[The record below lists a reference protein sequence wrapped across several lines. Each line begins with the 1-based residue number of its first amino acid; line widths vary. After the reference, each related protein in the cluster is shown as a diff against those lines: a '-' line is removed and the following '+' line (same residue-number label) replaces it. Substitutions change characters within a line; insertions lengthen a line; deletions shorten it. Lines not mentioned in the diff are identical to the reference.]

1 MEEEMASPSRV
12 VRKNVM
18 LEAPKV
24 KLLVEKLGARSE
36 SEAIRIVIDDFLFAD
51 EVMKHVRNLRRRGT
65 LRDAYHRSKPG

>member
-1 MEEEMASPSRV
+1 MASPGRV

-24 KLLVEKLGARSE
+24 KLLVDRLGARSE

-51 EVMKHVRNLRRRGT
+51 EVLKRLRKLRRRGT
-65 LRDAYHRSKPG
+65 LKDAYRRTRGR

>member
-1 MEEEMASPSRV
+1 MTRPSRA

-24 KLLVEKLGARSE
+24 RLLVKRLGARSE

-51 EVMKHVRNLRRRGT
+51 EVMTYVRRLRRRGT
-65 LRDAYHRSKPG
+65 LRDPHRRAGTK

>member
-1 MEEEMASPSRV
+1 MASPSRV

-24 KLLVEKLGARSE
+24 KLLVERLGARSE

-51 EVMKHVRNLRRRGT
+51 EVMKEVRKLRRRGT
-65 LRDAYHRSKPG
+65 LADAYRRAGNR

>member
-1 MEEEMASPSRV
+1 MASPSRV

-24 KLLVEKLGARSE
+24 KLLVQRLGARSE

-51 EVMKHVRNLRRRGT
+51 EVMTHVRKLRRRGT
-65 LRDAYHRSKPG
+65 LHDTYQRAGAR